1 MRPTRLGGELNAE
14 TVSNLEGPSGDDR
27 LLEPEDV
34 AAMLR
39 VPKSTLYA
47 WRYRGEGPPS
57 LRIGKHLRYK
67 RQAILEWIDEQR
79 DRRGVS

>member
-1 MRPTRLGGELNAE
+1 MNEE
-14 TVSNLEGPSGDDR
+14 TIRKLEGPSTDDR

-67 RQAILEWIDEQR
+67 REAILEWIEQQR
-79 DRRGVS
+79 DRRWAS

>member
-1 MRPTRLGGELNAE
+1 MKAE
-14 TVSNLEGPSGDDR
+14 TVRNPEGPSGNDR

-39 VPKSTLYA
+39 IPKSTLYA

-67 RQAILEWIDEQR
+67 RDAILEWVEQQK
-79 DRRGVS
+79 DRGRHA

>member
-1 MRPTRLGGELNAE
+1 MTEE
-14 TVSNLEGPSGDDR
+14 TIRKLEAPSTDDR

-47 WRYRGEGPPS
+47 WRYRGQGPPS

-67 RQAILEWIDEQR
+67 RQAILEWIEQQR
-79 DRRGVS
+79 DRRGAS